1 MLIIVIFWQ
10 VNQWR
15 LSSFQVPWK
24 KCACGVC
31 GVSHVS
37 HKWILPIWPS
47 LHFGCATTLPPI
59 QKNPSAS
66 LDTEALCHSFG
77 ELIMEGEGEFK
88 GLEPCLTWGQA
99 PLAREGE
106 NIPTEREPRD
116 WKLVFLCT
124 SGGLLLSPGD
134 RGAMAGALFI
144 PGVFPGAQ
152 PSSQITRTHL
162 SAGLLL
168 RPLMQILASSSTYS
182 LSLGDLVMIFPS
194 WSFIPPRPLSRDSAQ
209 KPQIPRYFKFLCSR
223 ETPRK
228 SAQHVSVCKS
238 SVILER
244 GFSLA
249 LMEGFSRNP

>member
-1 MLIIVIFWQ
+1 MLW
-10 VNQWR
+10 N
-15 LSSFQVPWK
+15 
-24 KCACGVC
+24 KCACRVC
-31 GVSHVS
+31 GVSDLS
-37 HKWILPIWPS
+37 HEWILPIWPS
-47 LHFGCATTLPPI
+47 LHFGCATMLPPI
-59 QKNPSAS
+59 QKNSSAS

-77 ELIMEGEGEFK
+77 ELIMEGEGEFR

-99 PLAREGE
+99 PLAREGG
-106 NIPTEREPRD
+106 NIPTERDPRD
-116 WKLVFLCT
+116 WKLVLLCT

-134 RGAMAGALFI
+134 TGAISGVLFI
-144 PGVFPGAQ
+144 PEAQ
-152 PSSQITRTHL
+152 PCSPSHFTWTHL

-182 LSLGDLVMIFPS
+182 LPLRDLVVVFPL
-194 WSFIPPRPLSRDSAQ
+194 WASFLLILCPVTQCRSHSFLDNLSLFC
-209 KPQIPRYFKFLCSR
+209 PG
-223 ETPRK
+223 ETARK